1 MVSDK
6 VRAILAL
13 AGKRNIDLAELYGVT
28 KQSMNNKLANNRF
41 SADDL
46 IRIAEFTG
54 CRVAF
59 VLPDGQNI
67 FLEPEDLRYEM
78 KDGRAVDPDRE
89 EGKEKDPGE

>member
-1 MVSDK
+1 MVNDK

-13 AGKRNIDLAELYGVT
+13 AGKRNIDLAELYGVS
-28 KQSMNNKLANNRF
+28 KQSMNNKMTNNRF

-59 VLPDGQNI
+59 VLPDGQHI
-67 FLEPEDLRYEM
+67 FLKPEDIRREQ
-78 KDGRAVDPDRE
+78 DGNSA
-89 EGKEKDPGE
+89 KNK

>member
-28 KQSMNNKLANNRF
+28 KQSMNNKLAHNRF

-46 IRIAEFTG
+46 IRIATFTG

-59 VLPDGQNI
+59 VLPDGQHI

-78 KDGRAVDPDRE
+78 KDDGAVDPDRN
-89 EGKEKDPGE
+89 DD

>member
-1 MVSDK
+1 MVNDK

-13 AGKRNIDLAELYGVT
+13 AGKRNIDLAELYGVS
-28 KQSMNNKLANNRF
+28 KQSMNNKMTNNRF

-59 VLPDGQNI
+59 VLPDGQHI
-67 FLEPEDLRYEM
+67 FLEPEDIRREQNGIPA
-78 KDGRAVDPDRE
+78 KKDPDA
-89 EGKEKDPGE
+89 